1 MTHPSSSESTQGFV
15 RIDGHSPF
23 LAVIERREGDD
34 VLMHDRRGVTARMH
48 RSVLTD
54 NGLEPD
60 RQGRVLLP
68 GSVYRHYFGRA
79 RLDLERRQRQVD
91 LRLLHMHADLLWEKR
106 ARVLDA
112 PPLAACYSPAWTVG
126 GYPVGRYG
134 YLSLGALLREWEGG
148 SLTAVCPHCGAQGLL
163 YCVAGSYLS
172 GRTSR
177 TGICPGCR
185 RSFVD
190 RGSGLSVGQLSRRLS
205 AQYRTLAPAPQPQPQ
220 PGSPEQG
227 SPERPRGARVFYP
240 ADIPPPGPT
249 ILSLEAVIADL

>member
-1 MTHPSSSESTQGFV
+1 
-15 RIDGHSPF
+15 
-23 LAVIERREGDD
+23 
-34 VLMHDRRGVTARMH
+34 MH
-48 RSVLTD
+48 RSVLAD

-79 RLDLERRQRQVD
+79 RLDLEHRQRQID
-91 LRLLHMHADLLWEKR
+91 LRLLHARAELLWEKR
-106 ARVLDA
+106 VRILAA
-112 PPLAACYSPAWTVG
+112 PELAACYSPAWTLG

-148 SLTAVCPHCGAQGLL
+148 ALTAVCPHCGAQGRL

-185 RSFVD
+185 RGFVD
-190 RGSGLSVGQLSRRLS
+190 RGRGLSVGQLSRRLS
-205 AQYRTLAPAPQPQPQ
+205 AQYRTLESAPR
-220 PGSPEQG
+220 QG
-227 SPERPRGARVFYP
+227 GTQHGGTQRPRGARVFYP
-240 ADIPPPGPT
+240 ADISPPGPT
-249 ILSLEAVIADL
+249 ILSFEAVIADL